1 MKIIEWM
8 KKLFQSKQAWPEA
21 KLQAD
26 GFKIIDAQ
34 HHIHTKEKI

>member
-1 MKIIEWM
+1 MKLMEWL
-8 KKLFQSKQAWPEA
+8 KKLFQRKQTEPD
-21 KLQAD
+21 KPSQAD